1 MGLRRYSERHDSVLK
16 VFGDFIK
23 ASLPPHY
30 SVTIDHPTDT
40 YSFPHHITPTNL
52 RPDIVWWCERQRE
65 LWLFELTI
73 SYESLTAKARDL
85 KRAKYQDL
93 VEAGRAAGYRTELIT
108 VEVGSRGMLGS
119 SDLGPLAA
127 AINCNRKDIETLCL
141 IVIRTTLL
149 ESFKIWCSRNTVT

>member
-1 MGLRRYSERHDSVLK
+1 
-16 VFGDFIK
+16 
-23 ASLPPHY
+23 
-30 SVTIDHPTDT
+30 
-40 YSFPHHITPTNL
+40 
-52 RPDIVWWCERQRE
+52 VWWCERQRK

-73 SYESLTAKARDL
+73 SYESLIAKACEL
-85 KRAKYQDL
+85 KKAKYQDL

-119 SDLGPLAA
+119 SDSDPLAA
-127 AINCNRKDIETLCL
+127 AISCPRKDIETLCG